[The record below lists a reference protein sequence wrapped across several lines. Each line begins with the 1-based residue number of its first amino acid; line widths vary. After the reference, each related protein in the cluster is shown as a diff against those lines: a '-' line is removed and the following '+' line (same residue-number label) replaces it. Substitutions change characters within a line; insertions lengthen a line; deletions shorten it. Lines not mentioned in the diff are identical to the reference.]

1 LGKYIEIS
9 VDERPGLV
17 YTWSDGLVQGS
28 RTINLD
34 GVYDYGEEYSITFVV
49 AVTDENDCEIE
60 NTVTVNFEAIDP
72 MIESDPEVEY
82 GDYPVILA
90 GDNINL
96 SSANNNGEEYI
107 WSWSNDTIINTDG
120 EITVQGLLSSDWFH
134 LFIEDEEGCI
144 GYDSIYIVV
153 GVKTYEYI
161 TPNNDGYNDEWLP
174 VDIQSYPDA
183 LLRVFNR
190 WGGLVWEANG
200 GESLS
205 EGQGWDGTQEGKELP
220 VGTYYYI
227 IDLNTG
233 DEPQTGPIT
242 IIR

>member
-1 LGKYIEIS
+1 
-9 VDERPGLV
+9 
-17 YTWSDGLVQGS
+17 
-28 RTINLD
+28 
-34 GVYDYGEEYSITFVV
+34 
-49 AVTDENDCEIE
+49 
-60 NTVTVNFEAIDP
+60 

-82 GDYPVILA
+82 GDHPVILA

-190 WGGLVWEANG
+190 WGGLVWEAM
-200 GESLS
+200 EEKALVKAK
-205 EGQGWDGTQEGKELP
+205 DGTALKKKRTA